1 MDMKKLKQSMWDLL
15 MEFPKEADAEA
26 NHSGNGEAGHPGAVG
41 DRKLF
46 SGLTMDLQQSL
57 PPLMAQNLS
66 IPLAFACLLHL
77 ANEKVGKPGK
87 CGHGLS
93 VVTYWSFLLVTGSF
107 LAH

>member
-66 IPLAFACLLHL
+66 IPLGFACLLHL
-77 ANEKVGKPGK
+77 ANESKAGRNQ
-87 CGHGLS
+87 
-93 VVTYWSFLLVTGSF
+93 GSF
-107 LAH
+107 